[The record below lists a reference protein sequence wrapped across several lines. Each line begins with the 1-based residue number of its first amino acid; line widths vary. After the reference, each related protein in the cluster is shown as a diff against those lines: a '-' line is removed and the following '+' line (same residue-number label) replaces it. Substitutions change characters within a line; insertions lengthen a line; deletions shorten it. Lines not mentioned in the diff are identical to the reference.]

1 MMSTMA
7 TMSNRTPARLA
18 EQQHSWAPAATLP
31 PEITSRLLADVDV
44 IAGRMT
50 RAIAADLALPAQFR
64 SIGYLR
70 SVTSACRDALRTLV
84 RQLHDGRG
92 LRTAD
97 LQRLGSMGAQQAEMG
112 VPLEVLLAA
121 YRLAARVVWR
131 ELIGNPVVTQD
142 LPGPT
147 VIAITGQ
154 VLEYLDEISG
164 AVGAAYLE
172 TRERLM
178 RRRDRDRDRLLQRL
192 VAGDAGEELRR
203 LAAATDLELRA
214 PYTVLACR
222 VTTDD
227 AERALDQ
234 LLRPRGVLLVADE
247 PATWIALLPARVSAG
262 SVVEEARRVAP
273 AEAPFRW
280 GVGPTAASL
289 DDVAACARRARD
301 ALRVGLRLDP
311 AVNAWDDAHVG
322 VFATL
327 AADPEAMS
335 RYVDALLGGILGQPV
350 ERSASL
356 LETLEALLVTPSL
369 NDAAA
374 LLGVHRHTVVYR
386 VRRLAEVG
394 VNLDQPAAGH
404 RLWLALQC
412 ARLLQVPEEPPAHRQ
427 PSATR

>member
-1 MMSTMA
+1 MA
-7 TMSNRTPARLA
+7 TMSNQTAADSAPATA
-18 EQQHSWAPAATLP
+18 SWAAAATLP
-31 PEITSRLLADVDV
+31 PEVTSRLLADVDV
-44 IAGRMT
+44 IARRMT
-50 RAIAADLALPAQFR
+50 RAIAADVTLPAQFR

-70 SVTSACRDALRTLV
+70 SVTGACRDALRTLL

-131 ELIGNPVVTQD
+131 ELIGNPMVTQD

-172 TRERLM
+172 TREHLM

-192 VAGDAGEELRR
+192 VAGDAGDELRR
-203 LAAATDLELRA
+203 LAAATDLELRP
-214 PYTVLACR
+214 PYAVLACR
-222 VTTDD
+222 VPTDV

-234 LLRPRGVLLVADE
+234 VLRPRGVLLVADE
-247 PATWIALLPARVSAG
+247 PATWMALVPSRLSARAVI
-262 SVVEEARRVAP
+262 EEAGRAAP
-273 AEAPFRW
+273 ADAPLRW
-280 GVGPTAASL
+280 GVGPTATSL
-289 DDVAACARRARD
+289 EDIAACARRARD
-301 ALRVGLRLDP
+301 ALRVGFLLDP
-311 AVNAWDDAHVG
+311 DVTSWDDSLVG

-327 AADPEAMS
+327 AADPEAMR
-335 RYVDALLGGILGQPV
+335 RYVDALLGGVLEGPA
-350 ERSASL
+350 ERATSL
-356 LETLEALLVTPSL
+356 LETLEALLVSPSL
-369 NDAAA
+369 NEAAA
-374 LLGVHRHTVVYR
+374 MLGVHRHTIVYR
-386 VRRLAEVG
+386 VRRLAEAG
-394 VNLDQPAAGH
+394 VNLDQPAARH

-412 ARLLQVPEEPPAHRQ
+412 TRLLRAPDRAVTPAT
-427 PSATR
+427 STAG

>member
-1 MMSTMA
+1 MASMSKGMPSPRPEA
-7 TMSNRTPARLA
+7 LLG
-18 EQQHSWAPAATLP
+18 WASSATLP
-31 PEITSRLLADVDV
+31 SETTARLLADVDV
-44 IAGRMT
+44 IARRMT
-50 RAIAADLALPAQFR
+50 RAIATEQALPAQFR
-64 SIGYLR
+64 TIGYLR
-70 SVTSACRDALRTLV
+70 SITSACRDALRTLV

-131 ELIGNPVVTQD
+131 EVIGNPAVTQE
-142 LPGPT
+142 LPGTT

-172 TRERLM
+172 TREHLM

-214 PYTVLACR
+214 PYSVLACR
-222 VTTDD
+222 VATETG
-227 AERALDQ
+227 ERLLDQ
-234 LLRPRGVLLVADE
+234 MLRPRGVLLVADE
-247 PATWIALLPARVSAG
+247 PSTWVALVPARLDVRG
-262 SVVEEARRVAP
+262 LIDEARRAAP
-273 AEAPFRW
+273 AGAPLRW
-280 GVGPTAASL
+280 GIGPTACTL
-289 DDVAACARRARD
+289 EEVAACARRARD

-311 AVNAWDDAHVG
+311 DVAAWDDALVG

-327 AADPEAMS
+327 AADPEAMR
-335 RYVDALLGGILGQPV
+335 RYVEALLGGVLGAPP
-350 ERSASL
+350 ERAALL

-386 VRRLAEVG
+386 VGRLAEAG
-394 VNLDQPAAGH
+394 VQLDPAAARH

-412 ARLLQVPEEPPAHRQ
+412 QRLLADAAPPTGQ
-427 PSATR
+427 